1 VFALNRTPTITFAS
15 FLLLRG
21 IQSARLSLATIA
33 SRMTW
38 GYLVMDYR
46 RLESGVPQY
55 GLRCKYQ

>member
-1 VFALNRTPTITFAS
+1 MFALNRTPTITFAS

-21 IQSARLSLATIA
+21 IQSARLSLAKSA
-33 SRMTW
+33 WSMTW
-38 GYLVMDYR
+38 GYFVMDFG